1 MSEDNET
8 NLVQSA
14 RGQQII
20 VDGVSFSIKIYRLE
34 SDRTWTLEVEDHEG
48 TSHVWD
54 DQFHSDKDARN
65 AAIHAIESEGA
76 AAFMRGAGNVIQFPQ
91 P

>member
-1 MSEDNET
+1 MSEDDEP

-14 RGQQII
+14 KSQQIT
-20 VDGVSFSIKIYRLE
+20 VDGVSFSINIYRLE

-54 DQFHSDKDARN
+54 DRFHSDEGARN
-65 AAIHAIESEGA
+65 AAIDAIEREGA
-76 AAFMRGAGNVIQFPQ
+76 VAFMRGAGNVIPFRQS
-91 P
+91 